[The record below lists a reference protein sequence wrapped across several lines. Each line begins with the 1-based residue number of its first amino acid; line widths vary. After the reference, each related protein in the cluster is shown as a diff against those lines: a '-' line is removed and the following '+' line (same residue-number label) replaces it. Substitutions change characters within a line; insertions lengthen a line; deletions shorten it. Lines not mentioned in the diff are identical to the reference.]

1 MSKPGHNNPNTMWP
15 RDYLVR
21 RIRLAEYQIEI
32 AFKHKNRK
40 ILARGKYFPYFET
53 IFKHLKIGKCFPK
66 RKYY

>member
-32 AFKHKNRK
+32 AFIHKNRK
-40 ILARGKYFPYFET
+40 ILAKGKYYNH
-53 IFKHLKIGKCFPK
+53 ILKLVHMFTVTGTS
-66 RKYY
+66 